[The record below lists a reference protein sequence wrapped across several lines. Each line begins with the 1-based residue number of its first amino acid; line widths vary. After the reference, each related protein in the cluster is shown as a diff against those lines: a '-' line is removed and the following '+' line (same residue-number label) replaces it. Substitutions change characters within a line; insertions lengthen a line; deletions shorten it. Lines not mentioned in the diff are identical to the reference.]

1 MKMYRISPRRK
12 VLNCLN
18 KMHGICLFS
27 IFVVVTLIVLPAS
40 PLFAKTLYQEDV
52 QYYTIEPGETLSE
65 IAKEN
70 GVPLD
75 HLMRLNGITDP
86 DAIIA
91 GQVLYLPVSKAN
103 VDDSEAP
110 DGVST
115 GEPESTPNVA
125 SDDEADPLAA
135 PIDESNDDPVA
146 GTPEPTPTTVIEPS
160 LRQSDNPIATLN
172 RIYTVRPG
180 DTLPLIALQN
190 GVNEEAL
197 RQINGLIGTPGLV
210 SGQTLTLPATGS
222 DFHVQRSVQ
231 EHVVEADDSLSKIA
245 RSLGVSLPDLLK
257 VNHISDPNTIQAGD
271 RLVVPGQQVDT
282 EGDPRER
289 PQVGPAQSGFFYYT
303 VRPGDTLSEI
313 ARDFDTPMLAI
324 LEYNNLPNEETVY
337 AGLELRLPYGPP
349 PLPQDGPPVPISNS
363 SFLVSLSRQQCWV
376 FQGERVRERWN
387 CSTGYGEWITRT
399 GTFQVQTM
407 LETAKS
413 GAYRLDMPYWLGIYD
428 VGEYENGIHGLPVS
442 WETGE
447 KLWDGLIGQP
457 ATFGCAM
464 LDDSDAA
471 TLFDLA
477 YLGMPVHVV
486 Q

>member
-1 MKMYRISPRRK
+1 MLHLLRSAPKL
-12 VLNCLN
+12 VLCS
-18 KMHGICLFS
+18 LFLA
-27 IFVVVTLIVLPAS
+27 FVLTA
-40 PLFAKTLYQEDV
+40 LYATSLHAEALQQEGA
-52 QYYTIEPGETLSE
+52 QYHTVEPGETLSE
-65 IAKEN
+65 IAKEY
-70 GVPLD
+70 GILLD
-75 HLMRLNGITDP
+75 ELMRLNGLTDP

-91 GQVLYLPVSKAN
+91 GQVLYLPTAVSDAKGPDVPIAGA
-103 VDDSEAP
+103 DWSSAP
-110 DGVST
+110 AV
-115 GEPESTPNVA
+115 ESTTDDFEKPTNEARDQA
-125 SDDEADPLAA
+125 SESTLATPVPPLQ
-135 PIDESNDDPVA
+135 SV
-146 GTPEPTPTTVIEPS
+146 

-197 RQINGLIGTPGLV
+197 RRINGIDGTPGLV
-210 SGQTLTLPATGS
+210 SGQKLTLPATGS
-222 DFHVQRSVQ
+222 DFHIHRLT
-231 EHVVEADDSLSKIA
+231 EEYVVETGDSLSGIA
-245 RSLGVSLPDLLK
+245 RSLGVPLPELLNA
-257 VNHISDPNTIQAGD
+257 NHIADPNAIRAGD
-271 RLVVPGQQVDT
+271 RLVIPGQQVST

-289 PQVGPAQSGFFYYT
+289 TQVGPAQNGFFYYT

-313 ARDFDTPMLAI
+313 ARDFDLPMLAI
-324 LEYNNLPNEETVY
+324 LEYNKLPDEETVY
-337 AGLELRLPYGPP
+337 TGLELRLPYGAP
-349 PLPQDGPPVPISNS
+349 PLPQELPPAPISS
-363 SFLVSLSRQQCWV
+363 SRFLVSLSRQQCWV
-376 FQGERVRERWN
+376 FQGQRIKERWN

-407 LETAKS
+407 LENAKS
-413 GAYRLDMPYWLGIYD
+413 GAYQLDMPYWLGIYD
-428 VGEYENGIHGLPVS
+428 VGDYENGIHGLPVS

-464 LDDSDAA
+464 LDDTDAA

>member
-1 MKMYRISPRRK
+1 MPGVYPQRN
-12 VLNCLN
+12 VLKCSKKRVGTLLL
-18 KMHGICLFS
+18 GVCIVL
-27 IFVVVTLIVLPAS
+27 TLITLPAS
-40 PLFAKTLYQEDV
+40 PLVAKTLHQEDA
-52 QYYTIEPGETLSE
+52 QTYTIEPGETLSE

-70 GVPLD
+70 GVPLAD
-75 HLMRLNGITDP
+75 LMRLNGLADP

-91 GQVLYLPVSKAN
+91 GQVLYLPALKLD
-103 VDDSEAP
+103 VDDSEATGSASAVEP
-110 DGVST
+110 DGT
-115 GEPESTPNVA
+115 PEVA
-125 SDDEADPLAA
+125 SDDETSLSAEPA
-135 PIDESNDDPVA
+135 DESADSPITD
-146 GTPEPTPTTVIEPS
+146 TPDPTPATVVKPS
-160 LRQSDNPIATLN
+160 LIRQSDNPIATLN

-197 RQINGLIGTPGLV
+197 RQINGFIDTPGLV
-210 SGQTLTLPATGS
+210 TGQTLTLPATGS
-222 DFHVQRSVQ
+222 DFHVHRSVQ
-231 EHVVEADDSLSKIA
+231 EYVVEAGDSLSTIA
-245 RSLGVSLPDLLK
+245 RSLDVPLPELLK
-257 VNHISDPNTIQAGD
+257 ANHLSDPNTIQAGD

-289 PQVGPAQSGFFYYT
+289 PQVGPAQNGFFYYT
-303 VRPGDTLSEI
+303 VQPGDTLSEI

-349 PLPQDGPPVPISNS
+349 PLPNDGPPVPISNS
-363 SFLVSLSRQQCWV
+363 SFLISLSRQQCWV
-376 FQGERVRERWN
+376 FQGERLKEQWN

-407 LETAKS
+407 LENAKS

-464 LDDSDAA
+464 LDDSNAA